1 MPIKASFSLSAV
13 KLQSVVVMRQQVTQL
28 VELVFPRMSCVC
40 VDACVLLFITSALVD
55 LP

>member
-1 MPIKASFSLSAV
+1 MSIKASFSLSAV
-13 KLQSVVVMRQQVTQL
+13 KLQSAVVMRQQVTQL

-40 VDACVLLFITSALVD
+40 VCVLLFITSALVD